1 MSIYDKFYKQKK
13 MKTTHFLLLITTFL
27 FSIKNHAQHCP
38 FDGTSIILIKIKGKK
53 EGISN
58 LILQEKKNPK
68 ADSCSFATGLI
79 SRIFQPIDS
88 LYADNHWV
96 KNYELKYKTSPMSSK
111 GDYYVTL
118 NMANVD
124 CMIPKGNEYTYL
136 KRHFV
141 VTYQDKKTGK
151 IVELDVPD
159 KKIYSLCS
167 SYGSWERIK
176 GIVIKVN

>member
-1 MSIYDKFYKQKK
+1 
-13 MKTTHFLLLITTFL
+13 LL
-27 FSIKNHAQHCP
+27 
-38 FDGTSIILIKIKGKK
+38 KIKGK
-53 EGISN
+53 SN
-58 LILQEKKNPK
+58 EITNIMLREKKNPK
-68 ADSCSFATGLI
+68 ADSCSFANGLI
-79 SRIFQPIDS
+79 RMVFQPIDS

-96 KNYELKYKTSPMSSK
+96 KDYQLKYNVSPMTAK

-118 NMANVD
+118 NMARVD

-141 VTYQDKKTGK
+141 VSYQDKKTGK
-151 IVELDVPD
+151 IVEIDVPD

-176 GIVIKVN
+176 GISIKLK